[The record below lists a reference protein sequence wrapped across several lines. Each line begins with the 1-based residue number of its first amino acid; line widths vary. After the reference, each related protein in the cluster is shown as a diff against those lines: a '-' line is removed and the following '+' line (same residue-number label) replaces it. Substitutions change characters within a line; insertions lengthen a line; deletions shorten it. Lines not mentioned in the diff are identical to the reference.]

1 MLSVVIATHESER
14 ALVPSLAALVPGA
27 MAGLISEVVVADD
40 GSTDATEEVADVAGC
55 RFLLSDAGLGARL
68 KEAAVS
74 TRTPWLMFL
83 RAGCVPEPGWIA
95 ATERFMEAA
104 GQIDGQARA
113 AVFRP
118 PGAADLMRPGLSEVL
133 ALLRVAFGG
142 GARPEQGLLIARQ
155 FYDAL
160 GGHPD
165 AAEAEAAL
173 LRRLGRRRVSMLGAS
188 ARTVA

>member
-14 ALVPSLAALVPGA
+14 TLVPTLAALVPGA
-27 MAGLISEVVVADD
+27 TGGLISEVVVADA
-40 GSTDATEEVADVAGC
+40 GSTDATEEVADIAGC
-55 RFLLSDAGLGARL
+55 RFMQAGGTLGARL
-68 KEAAVS
+68 NEAARS

-95 ATERFMEAA
+95 ATEGFMEAA
-104 GQIDGQARA
+104 AGIDGQARA

-118 PGAADLMRPGLSEVL
+118 GGAADLMRPGLSEVM
-133 ALLRVAFGG
+133 ALLRVMLGG

-160 GGHPD
+160 GGHPEGD
-165 AAEAEAAL
+165 EAEAAL
-173 LRRLGRRRVSMLGAS
+173 LRRLGRRRVSMLAAGA
-188 ARTVA
+188 RQVG